1 MNATIEPSL
10 RLIHCVDRVT
20 SREYFIL
27 YVTRSLR
34 TSYHKSFTYILYS
47 AHARAVILLIG
58 HLLNY
63 FVAAYATQSQ
73 IDIKINV
80 VSRDQP

>member
-1 MNATIEPSL
+1 MNATTEPSL

-27 YVTRSLR
+27 YVTRNLR

-47 AHARAVILLIG
+47 AYARAVISLIG